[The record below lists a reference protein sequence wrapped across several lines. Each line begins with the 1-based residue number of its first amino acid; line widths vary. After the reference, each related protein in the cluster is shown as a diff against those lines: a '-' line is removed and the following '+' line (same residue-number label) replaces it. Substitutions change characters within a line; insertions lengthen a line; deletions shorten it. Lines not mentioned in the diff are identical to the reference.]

1 MSKASNYLEDA
12 TINYFLRGQTVARPT
27 QLFIALYKI
36 NPTDGDT
43 GAEVVGGGY
52 TRQPINFGQPTQQS
66 DRAVSTNTERIEF
79 PTSTN
84 GWGEVAY
91 FGIKDAKDGGN
102 LIVYGAF
109 NRPIEITEGNK
120 FIIEVGNLSVSV
132 G

>member
-12 TINYFLRGQTVARPT
+12 TINYFLRGQTIARPT
-27 QLFIALYKI
+27 QLFVALYKTS
-36 NPTDGDT
+36 PTDSDT

-52 TRQPINFGQPTQQS
+52 IRQPVTFGQPTQQS

-84 GWGEVAY
+84 AWGEVAY
-91 FGIKDAKDGGN
+91 FGIKDARDGGN
-102 LIVYGAF
+102 LLVYGAF
-109 NRPIEITEGNK
+109 NRPIDITEGNK
-120 FIIEVGNLSVSV
+120 FIIDIGNLSVSV